1 MDNIQLNR
9 FDEGR
14 TFSLNLTVPVSWK
27 TSRPDFN
34 ITQDQILD
42 SIDVTQIEKICKT
55 MMNNPL
61 IDSIFVSNTR
71 LAAVHEFNMG
81 TMTGIWMYR
90 VTIVVDCEVSYIS
103 YEMKHRKELQKHVDT
118 LELSVRAAHCLKKI
132 GIEYIHELVT
142 WSPYRLLKTKNFG
155 RKSVNEIIE
164 VLHERGLTLAK
175 NLGDSQ

>member
-1 MDNIQLNR
+1 MNIQLNR

-14 TFSLNLTVPVSWK
+14 TFSLNVTVPVNWK

-34 ITQDQILD
+34 ITQEQILD

-55 MMNNPL
+55 MMNNSL

-71 LAAVHEFNMG
+71 LVAVHEFKQG
-81 TMTGIWMYR
+81 TSTGFWMYR

-103 YEMKHRKELQKHVDT
+103 YEMKHRNELKKHVDT
-118 LELSVRAAHCLKKI
+118 LELSIRAAHCLEKI

-142 WSPYRLLKTKNFG
+142 WSPNRLLKTKNLG
-155 RKSVNEIIE
+155 RKCLNEIIKA
-164 VLHERGLTLAK
+164 LKDRGLTLTSP
-175 NLGDSQ
+175 GGEV